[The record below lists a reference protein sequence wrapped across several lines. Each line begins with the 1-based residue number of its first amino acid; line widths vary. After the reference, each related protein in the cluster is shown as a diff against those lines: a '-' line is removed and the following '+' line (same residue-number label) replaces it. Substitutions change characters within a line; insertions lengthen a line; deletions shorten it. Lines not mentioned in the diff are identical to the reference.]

1 MLQAGGTHRGFYAC
15 SLASPEQI
23 RCPDRW
29 AHSRYLIKDCSLHP
43 TLPQSGGSATPS
55 QLFQVPESQPGALL
69 TIAPSP
75 PSHGTNRGPV
85 TYFLQWGHLP
95 GPLACPWAT
104 LAALQLVEKLTAPL
118 RRWKGPKRDWL
129 LPKLLEGQTG
139 EWPPQ
144 PATRGWGPALPLL
157 CPRPFWVL
165 RTCLPTPAKTRAAFA
180 QTCFMDWR
188 CGLGKWGPKEWVA
201 EIKAGL
207 VGGGHSLLPPL
218 LPTVCQVPQPCP
230 SCPTILPF
238 PSLPSLQLGSGLNL
252 PSWLLG
258 PASSS
263 ASCLQSP
270 APVHP
275 HKR

>member
-1 MLQAGGTHRGFYAC
+1 MRRGFYAC

-29 AHSRYLIKDCSLHP
+29 AHSRHFIKARSLHP

-69 TIAPSP
+69 TTAPSP

-118 RRWKGPKRDWL
+118 CHWKGPKRDWL

-144 PATRGWGPALPLL
+144 PATRGWGPALTRPAPPMPQAVRSGFSEPVCPPL
-157 CPRPFWVL
+157 PRPEQLSLRPVLWIGGVGWENGGLRSGWQRSKGGWWV
-165 RTCLPTPAKTRAAFA
+165 
-180 QTCFMDWR
+180 
-188 CGLGKWGPKEWVA
+188 GV
-201 EIKAGL
+201 I
-207 VGGGHSLLPPL
+207 
-218 LPTVCQVPQPCP
+218 P
-230 SCPTILPF
+230 SCHPSSPQFVKF
-238 PSLPSLQLGSGLNL
+238 PSPV
-252 PSWLLG
+252 P
-258 PASSS
+258 PA
-263 ASCLQSP
+263 L
-270 APVHP
+270 
-275 HKR
+275 

>member
-69 TIAPSP
+69 TIASSP

-85 TYFLQWGHLP
+85 TYFLRWGHLP

-139 EWPPQ
+139 MASSTSHPRVGTRPAPP
-144 PATRGWGPALPLL
+144 
-157 CPRPFWVL
+157 
-165 RTCLPTPAKTRAAFA
+165 
-180 QTCFMDWR
+180 
-188 CGLGKWGPKEWVA
+188 
-201 EIKAGL
+201 
-207 VGGGHSLLPPL
+207 
-218 LPTVCQVPQPCP
+218 VPQAV
-230 SCPTILPF
+230 
-238 PSLPSLQLGSGLNL
+238 LGSQNLFAHPCLDQSSFRSDLFYGLEV
-252 PSWLLG
+252 WAG
-258 PASSS
+258 KMGA
-263 ASCLQSP
+263 
-270 APVHP
+270 
-275 HKR
+275 